1 MLLAG
6 NDPGLPIPAF
16 GLHEELELLVEA
28 GLSPLEALQ
37 TATIN
42 PAVS

>member
-1 MLLAG
+1 MLIAG
-6 NDPGLPIPAF
+6 NDPRPPIPGF